1 MRVTLFLMFEDAD
14 EATLAAIKAWRDKPA
29 KHQPAWPKQDELDAA
44 VSYLRSLPPLIFA
57 GEADFLMQQMG
68 QAERGEA
75 FVLMGG
81 DCAESF
87 ADSGA
92 QRIRMR
98 IRTLLQM
105 AVVLTYGA
113 SVPVVKI
120 GRMAGQYAKPRSNP
134 METFGG
140 VTLPSYM
147 GDAVNGHEFTEEARV
162 PDPHRLIEAY
172 ARSVSTLNLIR
183 AFTTGGFAD
192 LSKVH
197 EWNKGFMTN
206 PAYARY
212 EQFASEIDRAMRFM
226 RAAGVDMDNLRTV
239 DMFSSHE
246 ALLLPYEDAMTRIDS
261 RTGKPYN
268 TSAHFLWIGERT
280 RDLDSAHV
288 EMLSHVR
295 NPIGVKLGPTTT
307 PEDALALIDKLNP
320 QAEPG
325 RLTFITRM
333 GAEKIRDLLPPLVA
347 AVKADGRPVTW
358 VTDPMHGNTITAAN
372 GLKTRRL
379 TSIMDEIRGFFAVHQ
394 DLGTHPG
401 GIHVEL
407 TGDDVTE
414 VLGGSEEIVEGTL
427 GERYETLV
435 DPRLNHQQSL
445 EMAFLVAEELSS
457 VKG

>member
-1 MRVTLFLMFEDAD
+1 
-14 EATLAAIKAWRDKPA
+14 
-29 KHQPAWPKQDELDAA
+29 
-44 VSYLRSLPPLIFA
+44 
-57 GEADFLMQQMG
+57 
-68 QAERGEA
+68 
-75 FVLMGG
+75 
-81 DCAESF
+81 
-87 ADSGA
+87 
-92 QRIRMR
+92 
-98 IRTLLQM
+98 
-105 AVVLTYGA
+105 
-113 SVPVVKI
+113 
-120 GRMAGQYAKPRSNP
+120 
-134 METFGG
+134 
-140 VTLPSYM
+140 
-147 GDAVNGHEFTEEARV
+147 
-162 PDPHRLIEAY
+162 
-172 ARSVSTLNLIR
+172 
-183 AFTTGGFAD
+183 
-192 LSKVH
+192 
-197 EWNKGFMTN
+197 MTN